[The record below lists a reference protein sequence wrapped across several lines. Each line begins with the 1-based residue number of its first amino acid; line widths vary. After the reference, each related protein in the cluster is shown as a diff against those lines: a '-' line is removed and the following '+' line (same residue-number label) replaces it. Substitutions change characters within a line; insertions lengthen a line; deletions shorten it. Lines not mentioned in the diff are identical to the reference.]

1 MGNPYE
7 RELPYACPFCGA
19 VLESEE
25 GSLTLLAADGTA
37 GTGSVSSE
45 GDLVTESPRDF
56 PGGTPAV
63 SCAAC
68 GLRLN

>member
-1 MGNPYE
+1 MENPYE
-7 RELPYACPFCGA
+7 YELPYACLCGA
-19 VLESEE
+19 VLESKP
-25 GSLTLLAADGTA
+25 GSLTLVAADGTA
-37 GTGSVSSE
+37 GTGYVDSS
-45 GDLVTESPRDF
+45 GDLVTEVPLGF